1 MASKVDS
8 DSKEDSKLIRC
19 KNCRQDILASKM
31 FLHEGFC
38 HRNNIFCDHC
48 KKVFLKKDYENH
60 FKINSN
66 KKERKSQRLKNKKKK
81 EILKIDVYRSPII
94 TKRNTTFEFVEMP
107 MTEEFKINN
116 PIIISEDGKIIS
128 MKNKNEYLLPYFG
141 INGAQKRDDNNNNDQ
156 INKELFS
163 NELIFN
169 QTDIF
174 KENNINDINYF
185 KEIDLM
191 KEMKYSSSMTNLLP
205 YNNIYN
211 DYLLYK
217 YNTEK
222 LKQDNNKYINEQI
235 NNDINNDIKYLKKN
249 NSSLLNNISL
259 TEDNVIQENINESD
273 NDINN
278 NENKQNNN
286 NNIIINNNIITYN
299 SSSNIKKINNI
310 FDKYKDNTL
319 LNENNNSNYI
329 KNDANKDF
337 IINIPK
343 DKRSTSFNSLRITNK
358 EEMKRF
364 NIKLKKN
371 LKNNDLNLNS
381 KEPIDGNNKQI
392 IKNKRI
398 TSYILEKKPK
408 NSKNNKIRKKR
419 QSIENKLYKKDK
431 KIKKCEFCNSYV
443 EDLIEHY
450 QYYHLKKNNQIFV
463 PKKRDTAL
471 LNEKLNSTNIDEGG
485 LEEKNKKI
493 LLREFKPNLHI
504 KTLDNIINNKNKMVG
519 INTEIKKEKE
529 FFFKPEKIEK
539 IALNRMLSAK
549 DINYEKKK
557 NPEDSKRKANSP
569 KTQERDFQHKK
580 FIEINNEY
588 LIRSEDKSTSNK
600 YNGLNLIGSP
610 QITKSNYNLSN
621 DIFSPILYFSGK
633 SNNNYFTEGIIKS
646 PNNSYINNIELERNS
661 IENHNYFN
669 I

>member
-66 KKERKSQRLKNKKKK
+66 KKERKSQRLKNKKQK

-141 INGAQKRDDNNNNDQ
+141 INSAQKRDDNNNNNQ
-156 INKELFS
+156 INEELFS

-174 KENNINDINYF
+174 KENNINNIYNF

-259 TEDNVIQENINESD
+259 TEDNIIQENINESD

-286 NNIIINNNIITYN
+286 NNNIIINNNIITYN
-299 SSSNIKKINNI
+299 SNDNINKINNI
-310 FDKYKDNTL
+310 FDKYKDNQL
-319 LNENNNSNYI
+319 FDDNNNINT
-329 KNDANKDF
+329 KLNNNKDI
-337 IINIPK
+337 IINVPK
-343 DKRSTSFNSLRITNK
+343 NKRSTSFNPLRITNK
-358 EEMKRF
+358 EEMKKF

-371 LKNNDLNLNS
+371 IKHNDLNFNS
-381 KEPIDGNNKQI
+381 KEPNDSNTKQI
-392 IKNKRI
+392 ITNKRI
-398 TSYILEKKPK
+398 TSYILEKKPR
-408 NSKNNKIRKKR
+408 NNKNNKIRKKLH
-419 QSIENKLYKKDK
+419 SIENKLFKKDT
-431 KIKKCEFCNSYV
+431 KIKKCEFCNSNV
-443 EDLIEHY
+443 EDLIVHY
-450 QYYHLKKNNQIFV
+450 QYYHSKKNNQIFV

-471 LNEKLNSTNIDEGG
+471 LNEKLNCTNIEEGG
-485 LEEKNKKI
+485 LDEKNKKI
-493 LLREFKPNLHI
+493 LLREFKPSLHN
-504 KTLDNIINNKNKMVG
+504 KTTLDNLNNNLNNINSD
-519 INTEIKKEKE
+519 IKSEKK
-529 FFFKPEKIEK
+529 FFSKPNKIEK
-539 IALNRMLSAK
+539 MTFNRILST
-549 DINYEKKK
+549 K
-557 NPEDSKRKANSP
+557 NVKNSPEDSKRKNNIP
-569 KTQERDFQHKK
+569 KTQERDFEHKK
-580 FIEINNEY
+580 FIELNNEY
-588 LIRSEDKSTSNK
+588 LITSEDKSVSKK
-600 YNGLNLIGSP
+600 YNGLNYIGSP
-610 QITKSNYNLSN
+610 QITTSHYNYSNN
-621 DIFSPILYFSGK
+621 IFSPIVFYQGK
-633 SNNNYFTEGIIKS
+633 RNNYFIEEIFNS
-646 PNNSYINNIELERNS
+646 PNNSYINNNEFGRNS
-661 IENHNYFN
+661 FENNDFFN